1 MAGTNVLIGV
11 IGIILSFGVL
21 IYLIMKG
28 IDIYLTVFICVLIV
42 AVTNSMNVYDAYKVH
57 FMKGFTTFLKNY
69 YLVFLT
75 GTLMAKAME
84 ITGAAKSIARTV
96 IKLMGKE
103 WAFIS
108 VPLACGILCYGG
120 VSAFVCSF
128 CVFPIALQVFKAA
141 DLPRRGIPGA
151 LCFGCSTFA
160 MIAPGAVQI
169 HNAIPSEVLGTSFM
183 AGAVVGFASV
193 LFMLIVGII
202 YLHFWLN
209 KARKNGEHFVAK
221 ESDVFPDEE
230 ESVPSFF
237 VAILPLI
244 LTIFLVN
251 FKINGV
257 NIAQVETGVAAGAIS
272 ALILMYKHINPKE
285 LPEHFKAGAAMAIF
299 SITNT
304 CAVNGFGG
312 VASASPVF
320 SIIVK
325 AMVNI
330 PGPKLLGLVIGTTV
344 IAGIC
349 GSASGGLG
357 IAVPILGPV
366 YKSLGVSPAIIHRTM
381 ALSSSAL
388 DSLPHNGYIVTVTNG
403 LCNETHKASYGLT
416 LALTVII
423 PLLGS
428 IVGIILFSMFPSLP

>member
-1 MAGTNVLIGV
+1 MTALGI
-11 IGIILSFGVL
+11 IGIIAAFCLL
-21 IYLIMKG
+21 MYMIMKG
-28 IDIYLTVFICVLIV
+28 VNIYLTVFVCTLVV
-42 AVTNSMNVYDAYKVH
+42 ALTSQMNVYDAYKVH
-57 FMKGFTTFLKNY
+57 FMTGFTNFFKNY

-84 ITGAAKSIARTV
+84 ITGGAKAIAKYI
-96 IKLMGKE
+96 IKIMGTE
-103 WAFIS
+103 WAFVS
-108 VPLACGILCYGG
+108 VPLACGVLCYGG

-128 CVFPIALQVFKAA
+128 CVFPIALQVFRAA

-169 HNAIPSEVLGTSFM
+169 HNAVPSTNLGTTYM
-183 AGAVVGFASV
+183 AGAVNGFIACG
-193 LFMLIVGII
+193 FMLVVGII
-202 YLHFWLN
+202 YLRFWLK
-209 KARKNGEHFVAK
+209 KAKSNGEHFVANSVDDFSEETDEALPNPVLALVPLIVTICLVNIK
-221 ESDVFPDEE
+221 VNGVVVAPVEVGVFAGAV
-230 ESVPSFF
+230 S
-237 VAILPLI
+237 AIL
-244 LTIFLVN
+244 
-251 FKINGV
+251 
-257 NIAQVETGVAAGAIS
+257 
-272 ALILMYKHINPKE
+272 LMHKHIVLKD
-285 LPEHFKAGAAMAIF
+285 LPRHFADGAAMALL

-312 VASASPVF
+312 VASNSPVF
-320 SIIVK
+320 STITD

-366 YKSLGVSPAIIHRTM
+366 YTQMGIAPSIIHRVM

-416 LALTVII
+416 FALTVVI
-423 PLLGS
+423 PFLGS
-428 IVGIILFSMFPSLP
+428 LVGVLLFTLFPALP

>member
-1 MAGTNVLIGV
+1 MTALGI
-11 IGIILSFGVL
+11 IGIIAAFALL
-21 IYLIMKG
+21 MYMIMKG
-28 IDIYLTVFICVLIV
+28 VNIYLTVFVCTLVV
-42 AVTNSMNVYDAYKVH
+42 AITSQMNVYEAYKVH
-57 FMKGFTTFLKNY
+57 FMTGFTTFFKNY

-84 ITGAAKSIARTV
+84 ITGGAKAIAKSI
-96 IKLMGKE
+96 IKIMGTE
-103 WAFIS
+103 WAFVS
-108 VPLACGILCYGG
+108 VPLACGVLCYGG

-128 CVFPIALQVFKAA
+128 CVFPIALQVFRAA

-169 HNAIPSEVLGTSFM
+169 HNAVPSANLGTTFM
-183 AGAVVGFASV
+183 AGAVNGFLACG
-193 LFMLIVGII
+193 FMLVVGII
-202 YLHFWLN
+202 YLRFWLK
-209 KARKNGEHFVAK
+209 KAKSRGEHFVAK
-221 ESDVFPDEE
+221 SVDDFGDEANEFLPNPGVAVIPLVITICLVNIKVNGVVVAPVEVGVFAGAV
-230 ESVPSFF
+230 S
-237 VAILPLI
+237 AIL
-244 LTIFLVN
+244 
-251 FKINGV
+251 
-257 NIAQVETGVAAGAIS
+257 
-272 ALILMYKHINPKE
+272 LMHKHIVMKD
-285 LPEHFKAGAAMAIF
+285 LPRHFADGAAMALL

-312 VASASPVF
+312 VASNSPVF
-320 SIIVK
+320 STIVN

-366 YKSLGVSPAIIHRTM
+366 YTQMGIAPSTVHRVM
-381 ALSSSAL
+381 ALASSAL

-403 LCNETHKASYGLT
+403 LCNETHKDSYGLT
-416 LALTVII
+416 FALTVII
-423 PLLGS
+423 PFLGS
-428 IVGIILFSMFPSLP
+428 LVGVLLFTLFPMLP

>member
-1 MAGTNVLIGV
+1 MTAL
-11 IGIILSFGVL
+11 GIIGL
-21 IYLIMKG
+21 IAAFALLMYMIMKG
-28 IDIYLTVFICVLIV
+28 FNIYLTVFVCTLVV
-42 AVTNSMNVYDAYKVH
+42 AITSQMNVYDAYKVH
-57 FMKGFTTFLKNY
+57 FMTGFTTFFKNY

-84 ITGAAKSIARTV
+84 ITGGAKAIAKAIIRV
-96 IKLMGKE
+96 MGTE

-108 VPLACGILCYGG
+108 VPLACGVLCYGG

-128 CVFPIALQVFKAA
+128 CVFPIALQVFRAA

-169 HNAIPSEVLGTSFM
+169 HNAVPSENLGTTFM
-183 AGAVVGFASV
+183 AGAVGGFIGCG
-193 LFMLIVGII
+193 FMLVAGII

-209 KARKNGEHFVAK
+209 KAKSKGERFVAK
-221 ESDVFPDEE
+221 SMDVFGDESE
-230 ESVPSFF
+230 ESLPNPLMAV
-237 VAILPLI
+237 LPLVI
-244 LTIFLVN
+244 TICLVN
-251 FKINGV
+251 IKVNGV
-257 NIAQVETGVAAGAIS
+257 VVAPVEVGVFAGAVS
-272 ALILMYKHINPKE
+272 AVLLMHKHIVVKD
-285 LPEHFKAGAAMAIF
+285 LPRHFADGAAMALL

-312 VASASPVF
+312 VASNSPVF
-320 SIIVK
+320 STIVN

-366 YKSLGVSPAIIHRTM
+366 YTQMGISPSIVHRTM
-381 ALSSSAL
+381 ALSSAAL

-403 LCNETHKASYGLT
+403 LCNETHKDSYGLT
-416 LALTVII
+416 FALTVVI
-423 PLLGS
+423 PFLGS
-428 IVGIILFSMFPSLP
+428 LVGVLIFTLFPMLP